1 VALADGTVDAIA
13 TDHAPHAAHE
23 KQVEF
28 ERASFGI
35 TGLETAL
42 ALAITQLH
50 REHKIPLTRIV
61 ELFTAGP
68 ARVFDLRGR
77 GSLVR
82 GNFADVT
89 IFDPKKRWIFE
100 AAKSR
105 SLSHNTPFDGWPFT
119 GKVSATIVDGKIVY
133 RTD

>member
-1 VALADGTVDAIA
+1 VRRSWSRSPTVPW
-13 TDHAPHAAHE
+13 TPSPHE

-28 ERASFGI
+28 DRAFFGI

-42 ALAITQLH
+42 ALAITKLH

-77 GSLVR
+77 GSLAR
-82 GNFADVT
+82 GSFADVT
-89 IFDPKKRWIFE
+89 IFDAKKRWTFE

-105 SLSHNTPFDGWPFT
+105 SLSRNTPFDGWQFT
-119 GKVSATIVDGKIVY
+119 GRVVATVVSGKIVY
-133 RTD
+133 RAD